1 MDINWQE
8 YFQLKKTREKE
19 AESTKKSFKKSR
31 LVGTNEYLGIEAD
44 ELTKALF
51 SNNLR
56 NKKDLQFLFEEF
68 KKQGLIPE
76 FIYDG
81 KKKIPLK
88 TPEDLTNY
96 VEKKTSKQIKLR
108 DANKPN
114 ELLKKEKGINPI
126 NRYKG
131 KVLNDLIKDE
141 ARRKL
146 KLSGEATEEAL
157 ESIENLRWQ
166 GLPLAVDDETGE
178 IKWAARQ
185 LRDKVPQAVIDF
197 GNTHKIP
204 DLLKGEKQFDADGN
218 VIMKKAFP
226 EGAGDK
232 WAKWAR
238 KSWED
243 MRLENQTF
251 RSIFGFDFDRG
262 HWIPSAWGGPN
273 TKRNASA
280 EAARDYINKYGRFIF
295 GNRDK
300 GDMPNLSTMHAH
312 RELGG
317 SATWLQDF
325 IEWQL
330 DQEGLNANQ
339 LPESHWLS
347 HGQNAIVQDQTL
359 NPREFDKIKNI
370 DDVNREKGLKQQQ
383 SATYQLAINQ
393 KRLDVL
399 NQEREFFN
407 TLREAGLIPPEDV
420 PLIEKQLNQIQ
431 TGEWYNRDE
440 TFGKYGSADKAGYI
454 STPKKTP
461 IQQILGVK
469 QKTNKFNGISEA
481 MNSIVPVDLNPPDN
495 YEVNFTPRNPN
506 PNGNG
511 NGNGNGV
518 NGKNGNG
525 LTVNGKNGKN
535 GILKGLDRVN
545 NYSGITKL
553 GNARRADQAINFGL
567 QLAGGNYGGAAVSA
581 TTITA
586 AELLKSKAGQ
596 KRIAAQFAKIAAKQ
610 GGKTALKLIPGLDV
624 YISGR
629 EAWDYLR
636 RGRFD
641 QAGIAALSGAIGW
654 IPVVG
659 DAGSAALDLTNT
671 GISLKRGDYNILADT
686 DTNKKNAKG
695 RTKLVR
701 RTKL

>member
-1 MDINWQE
+1 MEKNWRDYE
-8 YFQLKKTREKE
+8 ERKEKTKR
-19 AESTKKSFKKSR
+19 SFKKSQ
-31 LVGTNEYLGIEAD
+31 LVGTKSYLGIEAD
-44 ELTKALF
+44 EQTKALF

-56 NKKDLQFLFEEF
+56 NKKDLEFLFNEF

-76 FIYDG
+76 FVYDG

-88 TPEDLTNY
+88 TPEDLINY
-96 VEKKTSKQIKLR
+96 VEKQTSEQIKLKN
-108 DANKPN
+108 ANKPN
-114 ELLKKEKGINPI
+114 KLVKKEKGINPV
-126 NRYKG
+126 NRFKTE
-131 KVLNDLIKDE
+131 VLNNLIKDE

-166 GLPLAVDDETGE
+166 GLPLAVDDETGQ

-197 GNTHKIP
+197 ANTHEIP
-204 DLLKGEKQFDADGN
+204 DLKNGKKQFDEAGN

-251 RSIFGFDFDRG
+251 RNIFGFDFDRG
-262 HWIPSAWGGPN
+262 HWVPSSWGGPN

-280 EAARDYINKYGRFIF
+280 EAARDYINSYGRFIF

-325 IEWQL
+325 VEWQL

-347 HGQNAIVQDQTL
+347 HGQSALVQDQTL
-359 NPREFDKIKNI
+359 NPSELSKKGIDIDRET
-370 DDVNREKGLKQQQ
+370 GLKQQQ
-383 SATYQLAINQ
+383 VATRQLALQTTKLN
-393 KRLDVL
+393 RLKE
-399 NQEREFFN
+399 ERAFFDS
-407 TLREAGLIPPEDV
+407 LLEGGLIPPEDV
-420 PLIEKQLNQIQ
+420 PEIEKQLNQIK
-431 TGEWYNRDE
+431 TGEWYSREE
-440 TFGKYGSADKAGYI
+440 TFGKYGSATQSGYMP
-454 STPKKTP
+454 TPKKTP
-461 IQQILGVK
+461 IQQILGFK
-469 QKTNKFNGISEA
+469 KKTNKFNGISEA
-481 MNSIVPVDLNPPDN
+481 LNTINPIDLNPPDN
-495 YEVNFTPRNPN
+495 YEVKYTPRN

-511 NGNGNGV
+511 NGNGNGL

-535 GILKGLDRVN
+535 GFLKGMENVN
-545 NYSGITKL
+545 HYSGLGKLRDADQLANIGLNVGTGNYVGAGIGAATYGTSKALQNKQVQARVAKQITKL
-553 GNARRADQAINFGL
+553 VAER
-567 QLAGGNYGGAAVSA
+567 GA
-581 TTITA
+581 
-586 AELLKSKAGQ
+586 KS
-596 KRIAAQFAKIAAKQ
+596 AAKF
-610 GGKTALKLIPGLDV
+610 IPGLDIL
-624 YISGR
+624 ISGG
-629 EAWDYLR
+629 EVVDYLK
-636 RGRFD
+636 RGRWD

-654 IPVVG
+654 VPLIG
-659 DAGSAALDLTNT
+659 DGASASLDLSNT
-671 GISLKRGDYNILADT
+671 AMDIARLQAPKGKKKIEAKNRFTRFLKGFN
-686 DTNKKNAKG
+686 N
-695 RTKLVR
+695 
-701 RTKL
+701 

>member
-8 YFQLKKTREKE
+8 YFQLKETRQKFEK
-19 AESTKKSFKKSR
+19 STKRSFLNSR
-31 LVGTNEYLGIEAD
+31 LAGTNAYLGIEAD
-44 ELTKALF
+44 EQTKALF

-56 NKKDLQFLFEEF
+56 NKKDLEFLFNEF
-68 KKQGLIPE
+68 KKQGIIPE

-96 VEKKTSKQIKLR
+96 VEKKTSKQIELR

-114 ELLKKEKGINPI
+114 KLVKKEKGINPI
-126 NRYKG
+126 NRYKTE
-131 KVLNDLIKDE
+131 VLNDLIKDE

-146 KLSGEATEEAL
+146 VLSGEATEEAL

-197 GNTHKIP
+197 GNKHEIP

-280 EAARDYINKYGRFIF
+280 EAARDFINKYGRFIF

-339 LPESHWLS
+339 LPESHWLR
-347 HGQNAIVQDQTL
+347 HGQNALVQDTIL
-359 NPREFDKIKNI
+359 TPSEFDKIKNV
-370 DDVNREKGLKQQQ
+370 DDLGRETGLKQQQ
-383 SATYQLAINQ
+383 VARRQLAINQ

-407 TLREAGLIPPEDV
+407 TLFEAGLIPPEDV
-420 PLIEKQLNQIQ
+420 PLIEKQLNQIT

-440 TFGKYGSADKAGYI
+440 TFGKYGSAAKAGY
-454 STPKKTP
+454 K
-461 IQQILGVK
+461 
-469 QKTNKFNGISEA
+469 
-481 MNSIVPVDLNPPDN
+481 
-495 YEVNFTPRNPN
+495 R
-506 PNGNG
+506 
-511 NGNGNGV
+511 
-518 NGKNGNG
+518 
-525 LTVNGKNGKN
+525 
-535 GILKGLDRVN
+535 RVN
-545 NYSGITKL
+545 NKVIDAARKLPKNQFLQIYKNINNASNLIPTPVKRAAIVGGALLPGALGTTASAFVVFERGEKYEKTKNWLDGIQLGLANASLFTGWSGVGEIIATPADLLNL
-553 GNARRADQAINFGL
+553 GLDAARFGTRPSSEMDMAARRAA
-567 QLAGGNYGGAAVSA
+567 
-581 TTITA
+581 
-586 AELLKSKAGQ
+586 
-596 KRIAAQFAKIAAKQ
+596 
-610 GGKTALKLIPGLDV
+610 
-624 YISGR
+624 
-629 EAWDYLR
+629 R
-636 RGRFD
+636 RG
-641 QAGIAALSGAIGW
+641 
-654 IPVVG
+654 
-659 DAGSAALDLTNT
+659 TN
-671 GISLKRGDYNILADT
+671 
-686 DTNKKNAKG
+686 
-695 RTKLVR
+695 
-701 RTKL
+701 